1 MKTNVGGNI
10 ARERHNQNMTQEQ
23 LAEFSDLTINYLSK
37 IERGTVK
44 QVGANTLYRI
54 SKALGV
60 TMDSLM
66 TGNDIKSS
74 TEFGPNLRQLIKF
87 LDELNPVQGEE
98 ISKKLLEA
106 LKITQKTNKQ
116 DQ

>member
-1 MKTNVGGNI
+1 MKNSVGGNI
-10 ARERHNQNMTQEQ
+10 ARERHNQHMTQEQ

-66 TGNDIKSS
+66 TGNDIQSS
-74 TEFGPNLRQLIKF
+74 EDFGPNLRQLIKF
-87 LDELNPVQGEE
+87 LDGLETTQGEQL
-98 ISKKLLEA
+98 SKRLLEV
-106 LKITQKTNKQ
+106 LKITQKTNK
-116 DQ
+116 